1 MKNNGSKGI
10 HNNAGSGII
19 YGLGLIGAAIYF
31 LQRATTFGDGVLGIV
46 KAILW
51 PAFLIY
57 KLLEFLGI

>member
-1 MKNNGSKGI
+1 M
-10 HNNAGSGII
+10 HNNAGSGAI

-31 LQRATTFGDGVLGIV
+31 LQRATTFGDGVMGIV

>member
-1 MKNNGSKGI
+1 MKNNGSKGV
-10 HNNAGSGII
+10 HYSAGSGAV